1 MISALFWL
9 FGSHLN
15 AFRRSDFGSIM
26 FTEHCSPLILRLN
39 SVWISGSWTLCR
51 QRLADA
57 FSWNNWNFQSKS
69 NGCIPRRSSCISSI
83 RGKFQGEMASFSCC
97 NAPQCSTMLFHI
109 ALSVGVFFSGKR
121 IGNDLDSKLFAY
133 GARKPYFG
141 RSYYSRGR
149 SSPL

>member
-1 MISALFWL
+1 MHFAEVISA
-9 FGSHLN
+9 
-15 AFRRSDFGSIM
+15 AIM

-39 SVWISGSWTLCR
+39 SVWISGSWALCR

-57 FSWNNWNFQSKS
+57 GRRFQLEQLKLPVWNFQSKS
-69 NGCIPRRSSCISSI
+69 NGRIPRRSSCISSI

-109 ALSVGVFFSGKR
+109 ALSIGVFFSGKR
-121 IGNDLDSKLFAY
+121 IGNDLDSKLFAN